1 MNRRRR
7 PICLLLCLLLT
18 VSLAVN
24 GCGEKKEVVKET
36 ELSVRTAEAG
46 IQDIAKNE
54 SYAGTVRGKNEVYIM
69 PKIAARVTGIYVK
82 AGDRVRAGQTLVT
95 LDNSDFQAGIKQAE
109 AAVTMAEAS
118 KRANDVAAETAR
130 SAYERTQKLYE
141 AGAASAQ
148 QLEAARSQYESLVAG
163 TADAAIAQAQAGLQA
178 AQSQLDKCTL
188 TSPIDGVVGTVSLSL
203 GDTANVASP
212 AAIVT
217 DVSELEVQV
226 MVSESDVSFIKPESP
241 VDVLVKEVSDQSFKG
256 VVKSI
261 ASVADPEKRNYLV
274 KVSLPN
280 QEGKIKSGMFAE
292 VKIATESKSQ
302 VVCVPAS
309 AVLPQNGR
317 TIVYTVDKNKRAR
330 SVEIQTGIKNDRYI
344 EVTKGLKAGQ
354 TVIVKGNTL
363 VNDGT
368 LVRVVTGGAK

>member
-1 MNRRRR
+1 MNRKRR
-7 PICLLLCLLLT
+7 PICLLLCLLFT
-18 VSLAVN
+18 VSLVVT
-24 GCGEKKEVVKET
+24 GCGKEKEVVKET

-163 TADAAIAQAQAGLQA
+163 TADATIAQAQAGLQA

-302 VVCVPAS
+302 VVCVPAG

>member
-1 MNRRRR
+1 M
-7 PICLLLCLLLT
+7 LCLLFT
-18 VSLAVN
+18 VSLVVT
-24 GCGEKKEVVKET
+24 GCGKEKEVVKET

-46 IQDIAKNE
+46 IQNIARNE

-82 AGDRVRAGQTLVT
+82 PGDRVRAGQTLIA
-95 LDNSDFQAGIKQAE
+95 LDNTDFQAGIKQAE

-163 TADAAIAQAQAGLQA
+163 TADATIAQAQAGLQA

-280 QEGKIKSGMFAE
+280 QDGKIKSGMFAE

-302 VVCVPAS
+302 VVCVPAG

>member
-18 VSLAVN
+18 VSLAVT

-36 ELSVRTAEAG
+36 ELSVKTAEAG
-46 IQDIAKNE
+46 IQNIARNE

-82 AGDRVRAGQTLVT
+82 PGDRVRAGQTLIA
-95 LDNSDFQAGIKQAE
+95 LDNTDFQAGIKQAE

-163 TADAAIAQAQAGLQA
+163 TADAAIVQAQAGLLA

-203 GDTANVASP
+203 GDTANVASQ
-212 AAIVT
+212 AAIIT

-261 ASVADPEKRNYLV
+261 ASVADPEKRSYLV

-280 QEGKIKSGMFAE
+280 QDGKIKSGMFAE

-363 VNDGT
+363 VTDGT